1 MTDSVKNPPPPVG
14 ESPVPAHP
22 CGRQST
28 ILSQCIPASPSISGL
43 TVLVMPKPDG
53 LGRERERRPG
63 SCGTF
68 RPDVEGTLY
77 SSKP

>member
-1 MTDSVKNPPPPVG
+1 MPV
-14 ESPVPAHP
+14 HP
-22 CGRQST
+22 WGRQST
-28 ILSQCIPASPSISGL
+28 IPSQCIPASPSISGL
-43 TVLVMPKPDG
+43 TVLVMPDPVG
-53 LGRERERRPG
+53 LKEREGRPG